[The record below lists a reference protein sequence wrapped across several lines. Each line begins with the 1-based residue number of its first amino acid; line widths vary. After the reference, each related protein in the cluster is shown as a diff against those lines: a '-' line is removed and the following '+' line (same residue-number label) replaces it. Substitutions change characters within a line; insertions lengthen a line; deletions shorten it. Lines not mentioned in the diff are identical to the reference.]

1 MLDIF
6 IYREKVYMKKS
17 LVLGS
22 LAAALLMVGCSQK
35 SGVDTSASQT
45 QNMQNAQQGYVA
57 GKDNFVNIEDRIQY
71 VENGLQNIF
80 FNFDQ
85 FSIRP
90 DMLNAVDYDANVLKD
105 TAANPLT
112 VRIEG
117 NTDEWGTDEYN
128 YALGL
133 KRAVAVKDA
142 LVARGVSEGKMV
154 LVRYGESKAT
164 CMEKTRECWAEN
176 SKVTFKMLP

>member
-1 MLDIF
+1 
-6 IYREKVYMKKS
+6 MKKS

-90 DMLNAVDYDANVLKD
+90 DMQNAVDNDANVL
-105 TAANPLT
+105 
-112 VRIEG
+112 
-117 NTDEWGTDEYN
+117 
-128 YALGL
+128 ALG
-133 KRAVAVKDA
+133 
-142 LVARGVSEGKMV
+142 
-154 LVRYGESKAT
+154 SKLPIDKIYNIIRT
-164 CMEKTRECWAEN
+164 FLETTPSNEERHIRRREMIN
-176 SKVTFKMLP
+176 NYHD